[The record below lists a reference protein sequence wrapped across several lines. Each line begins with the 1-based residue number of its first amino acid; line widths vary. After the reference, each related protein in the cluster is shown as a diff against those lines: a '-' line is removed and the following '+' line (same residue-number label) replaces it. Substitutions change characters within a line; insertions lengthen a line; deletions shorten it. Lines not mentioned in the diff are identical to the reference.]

1 MHVFEPRPSAIRER
15 RGPIRGQYFL
25 YAAHVA
31 SGEIHLAF
39 RVRSGETSEVSVV
52 GRGSQALVGYS
63 SSCGRVDVRLRGQV
77 VARGRQ
83 GGRQVGT
90 VNRNRSGYRIYLA
103 YDVVPCGARYL
114 ASRGSRRK
122 GSPCGSCEYGA
133 DCEYGGAG
141 RESESFLKSLGK
153 HVREL

>member
-1 MHVFEPRPSAIRER
+1 M
-15 RGPIRGQYFL
+15 
-25 YAAHVA
+25 
-31 SGEIHLAF
+31 
-39 RVRSGETSEVSVV
+39 
-52 GRGSQALVGYS
+52 
-63 SSCGRVDVRLRGQV
+63 

-122 GSPCGSCEYGA
+122 GSPCGSGEYGA
-133 DCEYGGAG
+133 DGEYGGAG